1 MSEARL
7 IPPLGRVFVPSAE
20 AAVTHITEVEGRPL
34 GSAVQLKT
42 LAATPR
48 MVFVECTF
56 KAGQASKPHQHPDHD
71 SIVYVV
77 RGKVKVTIDGKEFIA
92 GPGDAWYNEP
102 GVVHCIEALEDTV
115 SVEVKSPPVKAW

>member
-7 IPPLGRVFVPSAE
+7 IPPLGRVFVSSAE

-34 GSAVQLKT
+34 GSPVQLKT

-48 MVFVECTF
+48 MVFVETTF

-77 RGKVKVTIDGKEFIA
+77 RGKVKVTIADEVFIA
-92 GPGDAWYNEP
+92 GPGDTWYNEP
-102 GVVHCIEALEDTV
+102 GVVHHIEALEDTV
-115 SVEVKSPPVKAW
+115 SVEVKSPPIKAW